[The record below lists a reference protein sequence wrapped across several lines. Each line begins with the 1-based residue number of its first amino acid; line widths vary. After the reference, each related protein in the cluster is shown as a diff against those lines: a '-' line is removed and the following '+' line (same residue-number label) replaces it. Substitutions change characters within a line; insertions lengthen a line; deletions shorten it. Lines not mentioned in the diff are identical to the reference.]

1 MRSFLHLTKT
11 SKHTKITIRDV
22 FVADFLRL
30 ILSLAVMMV
39 LVYGIGWLI
48 GSADPKHG
56 HLSYYVQVFF
66 TGNPLVESVM
76 VAAACAIAVGL
87 KPSVR
92 FWSTTGVAIFISL
105 LDTPNFLW
113 YLDVSGYLSIF
124 AGIGLMVCG
133 WRLWDYYDVTQVN
146 RLTEPYLT
154 RPALIAYILVGVL
167 SLILLIPYGN

>member
-39 LVYGIGWLI
+39 LIYGIGWLI
-48 GSADPKHG
+48 GSTDPKHG

-76 VAAACAIAVGL
+76 VAAACAITVGL

-113 YLDVSGYLSIF
+113 HLDVSGYLSIF

-146 RLTEPYLT
+146 CLTEPYLT